1 MILLDRR
8 PFLARNGK
16 NSGKG
21 HSPRRQLPSPKEITL
36 MKAVLALSSA
46 LIAVGVCGSTLV
58 LAQSA
63 PPDAVMLVPGVYTTP
78 EISAKCQAYAAKRVV
93 GGSNTDTS
101 RQAVALACAQKLWKA
116 QLAKGAK

>member
-1 MILLDRR
+1 MKIA
-8 PFLARNGK
+8 LAAPRTLAAAVITAW
-16 NSGKG
+16 SL
-21 HSPRRQLPSPKEITL
+21 SP
-36 MKAVLALSSA
+36 A
-46 LIAVGVCGSTLV
+46 

-78 EISAKCQAYAAKRVV
+78 EISAKCQAFAAKRVV

-116 QLAKGAK
+116 DLAKRAK